1 MKSALRILGFGS
13 SLVIAMAAPSF
24 AQSGTTPGYN
34 PSSGAAV
41 SNSGAVNTSNNRN
54 ATNYLSPS
62 PSQGGGAGGSS
73 GGGGAASGSGGGSSG
88 GGAAGGS
95 GGGTGH

>member
-13 SLVIAMAAPSF
+13 ALVIAMAAPGF
-24 AQSGTTPGYN
+24 AQSSTTPGTYN

-54 ATNYLSPS
+54 ATNYMSPS
-62 PSQGGGAGGSS
+62 PSQGGGADGSSAGGGS
-73 GGGGAASGSGGGSSG
+73 ASGGGSSG
-88 GGAAGGS
+88 GGAAGGNS
-95 GGGTGH
+95 GGTGH